1 MDDMLTG
8 ITDSLANIEAEIE
21 SQRDASDGGVH
32 ESEAALHAC
41 QVRMCWTCLGY
52 SSFDAYFS
60 LLLPNTLQGEYEDCI
75 KQCGQERLAV
85 QNLMLA
91 ALDALM
97 GHKQQIQDRLQESV
111 GDDM

>member
-1 MDDMLTG
+1 MLDT
-8 ITDSLANIEAEIE
+8 LNE
-21 SQRDASDGGVH
+21 
-32 ESEAALHAC
+32 
-41 QVRMCWTCLGY
+41 
-52 SSFDAYFS
+52 SSFEAYFS
-60 LLLPNTLQGEYEDCI
+60 MLLPHSLQVEYDDCI

-97 GHKQQIQDRLQESV
+97 GHKQQIQDRLQERV